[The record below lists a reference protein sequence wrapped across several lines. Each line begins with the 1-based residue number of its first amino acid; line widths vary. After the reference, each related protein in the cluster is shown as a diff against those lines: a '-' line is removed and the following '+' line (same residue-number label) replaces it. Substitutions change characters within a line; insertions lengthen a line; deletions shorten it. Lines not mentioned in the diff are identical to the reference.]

1 MNDFNNYRGSIL
13 NQNGEFINYNIVP
26 GLMHQD
32 IVDDYCN
39 SNNLNGINED
49 AIVQNGDIYFRNA
62 GNKMFIV
69 YMPENI
75 TEEQLY
81 KLELNDYV
89 INNFEYLGVVK
100 QSQRFEFTE
109 NIWENFSSEVIQS
122 YFRKNNL

>member
-13 NQNGEFINYNIVP
+13 KKNGDFINYDIVP

-32 IVDDYCN
+32 IVDDYCI
-39 SNNLNGINED
+39 SNNLSGSNENV
-49 AIVQNGDIYFRNA
+49 IVQNGDIYFRNA
-62 GNKMFIV
+62 GNNMFIV

-75 TEEQLY
+75 TEEQVY
-81 KLELNDYV
+81 KLELNDSI

-100 QSQRFEFTE
+100 QSQRFEFNE
-109 NIWENFSSEVIQS
+109 NIWNNFSSEVIQS

>member
-13 NQNGEFINYNIVP
+13 NQNGD
-26 GLMHQD
+26 L
-32 IVDDYCN
+32 
-39 SNNLNGINED
+39 
-49 AIVQNGDIYFRNA
+49 YFRNA

-75 TEEQLY
+75 TEEQVY

-89 INNFEYLGVVK
+89 INDFEYLGVVK
-100 QSQRFEFTE
+100 QYQRFEFTE
-109 NIWENFSSEVIQS
+109 NIWENFSSEVIQP

>member
-13 NQNGEFINYNIVP
+13 NQNGDFINYDNIP

-32 IVDDYCN
+32 IVDDYCS
-39 SNNLNGINED
+39 SNNLSGSNENV
-49 AIVQNGDIYFRNA
+49 IVQNGNIYFRNA

-75 TEEQLY
+75 TEEQVY
-81 KLELNDYV
+81 KLELND
-89 INNFEYLGVVK
+89 FEYLGVVK

-109 NIWENFSSEVIQS
+109 NIWENFSSKVIQS

>member
-13 NQNGEFINYNIVP
+13 NQNGDFINYGIEL
-26 GLMHQD
+26 GFMHQD
-32 IVDDYCN
+32 IVDDYCS
-39 SNNLNGINED
+39 SNNLSGSNEN

-62 GNKMFIV
+62 GNKMFIL

-81 KLELNDYV
+81 QLELNDYV

-122 YFRKNNL
+122 YFRRNNL